1 MDSTAVY
8 RKTRKG
14 EEEIKTRSAKLAQKL
29 RTLLI
34 LIDGTK
40 KLVEL
45 QEVAKR
51 LGIPEDSLAALET
64 QGLIER
70 AAAAAPAAAPGAA
83 PGAPPAGSEVER
95 FQGAQRFMND
105 TVVNAL
111 GIRSFFFVLKL
122 EKCGTRAE
130 LREILGDYGKAIEKG
145 AGAAEAA
152 VLAEH
157 ARALL
162 A

>member
-1 MDSTAVY
+1 MDATAVY
-8 RKTRKG
+8 RKTPKG
-14 EEEIKTRSAKLAQKL
+14 EEEVKTRGARLPQKL

-34 LIDGTK
+34 LTDGTK
-40 KLVEL
+40 KLAEL

-51 LGIPEDSLAALET
+51 LGIAADSLGTLEA

-70 AAAAAPAAAPGAA
+70 AAPAGAA
-83 PGAPPAGSEVER
+83 PVAATGGDEVQR
-95 FQGAQRFMND
+95 FQAAQRFMND

-130 LREILGDYGKAIEKG
+130 LREILDGYGKAIEKG